1 MSTLPNFPWTSRSH
15 AQADAS
21 QSAPSPTAEPV
32 EAVAPEPMASS
43 PQAPA
48 APTYVTR
55 VMGGEGRVT
64 SSPKPSVIRARERE
78 RIKAIVLSPNAAT
91 NPVAALELA
100 PSCNGGYRHPQRD
113 GGGVLVVIG
122 SAKRLEPPH
131 GERGRACRRR
141 RCSVVEG
148 NRERSEGCRVLHR
161 SHGTRPSWRAG
172 GLIHADSA
180 RK

>member
-55 VMGGEGRVT
+55 GMGGEGRVT

-100 PSCNGGYRHPQRD
+100 LETNLPATAAIGILNATVAASSSSSAPRRDLSRRMESVDVPAVGADAPSSKGTGNDPKDVASFIVRMGRVRRG
-113 GGGVLVVIG
+113 
-122 SAKRLEPPH
+122 EPV
-131 GERGRACRRR
+131 A
-141 RCSVVEG
+141 
-148 NRERSEGCRVLHR
+148 
-161 SHGTRPSWRAG
+161 
-172 GLIHADSA
+172 
-180 RK
+180 